1 MTRKANVQRT
11 EKTVRAFPR
20 RPIADALTTSMEE
33 DRGRLGA
40 GDGNL
45 VTRAGPPSWATRPN
59 NSRPTRRRPLP
70 LPLPRAASVLMQ

>member
-11 EKTVRAFPR
+11 ERTVCAFPR

-45 VTRAGPPSWATRPN
+45 ER
-59 NSRPTRRRPLP
+59 
-70 LPLPRAASVLMQ
+70 SV